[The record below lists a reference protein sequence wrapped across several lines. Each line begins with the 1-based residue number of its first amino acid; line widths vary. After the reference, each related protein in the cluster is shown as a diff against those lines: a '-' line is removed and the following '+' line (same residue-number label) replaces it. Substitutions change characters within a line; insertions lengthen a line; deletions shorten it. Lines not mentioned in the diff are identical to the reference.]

1 MFLDAVC
8 INKKVTYKNLIVILL
23 IILLLPCLF
32 FISYSYTEA
41 NIKVNNTPRDAI
53 TSYCDSI
60 NSKEHDKGMLSEYSG
75 LEVSPSNIYPIVKGE
90 DSSSYSVTFSVK
102 KTLHSGELVSYNKT
116 IPIRLHK
123 DGTMWIIENTSINN
137 FL

>member
-1 MFLDAVC
+1 M
-8 INKKVTYKNLIVILL
+8 IL
-23 IILLLPCLF
+23 LLLPCIF

-53 TSYCDSI
+53 ASYCDSI
-60 NSKEHDKGMLSEYSG
+60 NSKEHDKDMSSEYSE
-75 LEVSPSNIYPIVKGE
+75 LEVSPSDIYPIVKGE
-90 DSSSYSVTFSVK
+90 DTSSYSVTFSVK

-116 IPIRLHK
+116 LPIRLHK
-123 DGTMWIIENTSINN
+123 DGTMWIIEDTSINN

>member
-1 MFLDAVC
+1 MDAVYT
-8 INKKVTYKNLIVILL
+8 NKKVTYKNLFAVLL
-23 IILLLPCLF
+23 IILLLPCVF
-32 FISYSYTEA
+32 FISYSYTDA

-60 NSKEHDKGMLSEYSG
+60 NLKEHDKGMLSEYSG
-75 LEVSPSNIYPIVKGE
+75 LEVSPSDIYPIVKGE
-90 DSSSYSVTFSVK
+90 NSSSYSVTFSVK